1 MCFFTQINN
10 SNSILLQI
18 SHFTHKKDVFTTKIH
33 GNEKT
38 PNFINYF
45 CSSFLNPKNQSDMLE
60 IDFKEIITVSMVL
73 FAVIDIV
80 GSIPII
86 VNLRAKVGHIE
97 SEKASIVAG
106 AIMIVFLFVGEGLLN
121 LIGIDVHSF
130 AVAGS
135 FVLFF
140 LALEMILGI
149 RIYRDEEP
157 GSASIVP
164 LAFPLIAGAGT
175 MTTLLSL
182 RSQFHT
188 INIIIAI
195 VLNIILVYI
204 VLKSSKKIE
213 NLLGE
218 NGLGVVRKTFGVI
231 LLAIAVKL
239 FAANVKGLF
248 V

>member
-1 MCFFTQINN
+1 MF
-10 SNSILLQI
+10 
-18 SHFTHKKDVFTTKIH
+18 
-33 GNEKT
+33 
-38 PNFINYF
+38 
-45 CSSFLNPKNQSDMLE
+45 E
-60 IDFKEIITVSMVL
+60 IDFREILTVGMVL

-86 VNLRAKVGHIE
+86 VDLRTKHGHIE

-106 AIMIVFLFVGEGLLN
+106 IIMIVFLFIGEEFLKI
-121 LIGIDVHSF
+121 IGIDVHSF

-140 LALEMILGI
+140 IALEMILGI
-149 RIYRDEEP
+149 RIYRDEESS
-157 GSASIVP
+157 SASIVP
-164 LAFPLIAGAGT
+164 IAFPLIAGAGT

-182 RSQFHT
+182 RSEFHT
-188 INIIIAI
+188 INILIAI
-195 VLNIILVYI
+195 LLNLILVYI
-204 VLKSSKKIE
+204 VLKLSSKLE
-213 NLLGE
+213 QLLGK
-218 NGLGVVRKTFGVI
+218 NGLGVIRKAFGVV

>member
-1 MCFFTQINN
+1 M
-10 SNSILLQI
+10 
-18 SHFTHKKDVFTTKIH
+18 
-33 GNEKT
+33 E
-38 PNFINYF
+38 
-45 CSSFLNPKNQSDMLE
+45 LN
-60 IDFKEIITVSMVL
+60 FKEIITVSMVL

-80 GSIPII
+80 GTIPI
-86 VNLRAKVGHIE
+86 VVDLRTKHGHIE
-97 SEKASIVAG
+97 SEKASLVSAV
-106 AIMIVFLFVGEGLLN
+106 IMIVFLFVGEEFLN

-149 RIYRDEEP
+149 RIYRDEAAS
-157 GSASIVP
+157 SASIVP

-182 RSQFHT
+182 KAEFET

-195 VLNIILVYI
+195 LLNIILVYI
-204 VLKSSKKIE
+204 VLKSSSKIE
-213 NLLGE
+213 KMLGK
-218 NGLGVVRKTFGVI
+218 NGLGVIRKTFGVV

-239 FAANVKGLF
+239 FAANVKDLLL
-248 V
+248 

>member
-1 MCFFTQINN
+1 MME
-10 SNSILLQI
+10 L
-18 SHFTHKKDVFTTKIH
+18 
-33 GNEKT
+33 
-38 PNFINYF
+38 
-45 CSSFLNPKNQSDMLE
+45 
-60 IDFKEIITVSMVL
+60 DFKEIATVGMVL

-80 GSIPII
+80 GTIPII
-86 VNLRAKVGHIE
+86 VDLRTKHGHID
-97 SEKASIVAG
+97 SGKASLTAG
-106 AIMIVFLFVGEGLLN
+106 LIMIIFLFIGEQFLN

-149 RIYRDEEP
+149 RLYRDEEAS
-157 GSASIVP
+157 SASIVP
-164 LAFPLIAGAGT
+164 IAFPLIAGAGT

-182 RSQFHT
+182 KAQYQT
-188 INIIIAI
+188 LNIIIAI
-195 VLNIILVYI
+195 ILNIIVVYI
-204 VLKSSKKIE
+204 VLKSSAKIE
-213 NLLGE
+213 KILGK
-218 NGLGVVRKTFGVI
+218 NGLGIVRKAFGVV

>member
-1 MCFFTQINN
+1 LQQTIKNLNN
-10 SNSILLQI
+10 VLPLP
-18 SHFTHKKDVFTTKIH
+18 TKK
-33 GNEKT
+33 
-38 PNFINYF
+38 
-45 CSSFLNPKNQSDMLE
+45 SMLE
-60 IDFKEIITVSMVL
+60 FNLREVATVGMVL

-86 VNLRAKVGHIE
+86 INLRAKHGHIE
-97 SEKASIVAG
+97 SEKASLVA
-106 AIMIVFLFVGEGLLN
+106 ALIMIVFLFIGKEFLS

-149 RIYRDEEP
+149 HLYRDEEAN
-157 GSASIVP
+157 SASIVP
-164 LAFPLIAGAGT
+164 IAFPLIAGAGT

-188 INIIIAI
+188 INILIGII
-195 VLNIILVYI
+195 LNIILVYI
-204 VLKSSKKIE
+204 VLKSSGKIE
-213 NLLGE
+213 KMLGK
-218 NGLGVVRKTFGVI
+218 NGLGVVRKTFGVV

-248 V
+248 A